1 MERWRIVLI
10 NRKTGIVKVHY
21 AINIRLGNIFIWVLP
36 SIAEDE
42 IPYNLSKW
50 NCKEIIRVTKTEE
63 GYKSVN
69 KEGFIV

>member
-36 SIAEDE
+36 STADDE
-42 IPYNLSKW
+42 IPYSLSKW
-50 NCKEIIRVTKTEE
+50 RCKEIRRVTKIEE
-63 GYKSVN
+63 SYTLTN